1 MTPAIRASGVVVDY
15 GRVRALDGVDLEI
28 APGQVTG
35 LVGMNGSGKST
46 LFKALMGTVRLEAGE
61 VRLDGLDPRTARK
74 RGVVGYVPQSEDVD
88 WAFPLCVRD
97 VVMTGRYGHMGPT
110 RRARPADRTAV
121 ADALERVELTE
132 LAGRQIGRLSG
143 GQRKRVFVARA
154 IAQGARTLLLDEPF
168 AGVDKRSEATIVR
181 LLHELAAQG
190 CAVVVATHDLHALP
204 QLAQSVVLL
213 RRHVLFHGPVAEGL
227 APQHLVRAF
236 GLDVLSGPSTRS
248 PGDDDAAPADRAPL
262 AAGAAHEGPPPG
274 PAAGDAPA
282 PGGVVP
288 SGTVAAPSGVV
299 PPRNGSA
306 AATEPDASTPH
317 RGGRA

>member
-204 QLAQSVVLL
+204 QLAESVVLL
-213 RRHVLFHGPVAEGL
+213 RRHVLFHGPVMEGL
-227 APQHLVRAF
+227 APEHLVRAF

-248 PGDDDAAPADRAPL
+248 PGDDDAAPAHRAPL

-274 PAAGDAPA
+274 PAAGDAAA
-282 PGGVVP
+282 PG
-288 SGTVAAPSGVV
+288 SVAAPSGVV